1 MNRKKTISIILSILV
16 SSLMSSSVIK
26 SSLMPGWGELN
37 EYKILMK
44 DNDINQIDYIKDR
57 SDRLMIAEGIIWLG
71 FFLSTD
77 FSNSYRNDYEN
88 YGTQFAGVNW
98 SGKSDLFA
106 AHVGNYNS
114 TTEFNDFIRM
124 ISGSSEGTY
133 DEQNQSDLWD
143 WNNNSSLRRNYDSI
157 RNKSEHLDEVKTL
170 MIAAFA
176 INRMTSVFNVLA
188 ISRKHGR
195 SFSFDTYD
203 ENDEVGL
210 KLNYNF

>member
-133 DEQNQSDLWD
+133 DEQNQSE
-143 WNNNSSLRRNYDSI
+143 NTQQTQTKVRRP
-157 RNKSEHLDEVKTL
+157 
-170 MIAAFA
+170 
-176 INRMTSVFNVLA
+176 
-188 ISRKHGR
+188 
-195 SFSFDTYD
+195 
-203 ENDEVGL
+203 
-210 KLNYNF
+210 